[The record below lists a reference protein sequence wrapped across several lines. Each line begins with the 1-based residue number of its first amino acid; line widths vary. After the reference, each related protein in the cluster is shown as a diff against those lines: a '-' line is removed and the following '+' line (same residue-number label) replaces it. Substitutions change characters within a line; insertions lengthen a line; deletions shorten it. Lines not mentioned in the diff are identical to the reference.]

1 MKKILTLLLVLAL
14 SIAVFASCDMLVKIP
29 GVGDLV
35 TELCEHEWV
44 DATCTTV
51 KTCTKC
57 GKTEGE
63 ALGHTWNAATCT
75 EAKTCSVCGAT
86 EGEAAGHTW
95 KNATCT
101 EAKKCSVCGVTEGEA
116 LGHSYGTDGNCVCGK
131 MDPLYEALLDAS
143 AYIRQLYKDDPTY
156 TPADLNLVANV
167 TIGDYVFPIVWTV
180 NATEISV
187 IATPDGKSV
196 IVDIP
201 DITEDS
207 IKEIPYT
214 LTATVSTEN
223 GYVATR
229 TFEHVVPKFE
239 VNTWEDYAKAET
251 GTPLMVEGIV
261 VLINS
266 KSAGNTRNNLFV
278 MDATGVGGYYNYQME
293 TDPIAD
299 LGIKVGMTVRIS
311 GEAAPY
317 NGLPEFKNATVKIID
332 ETIKT
337 FDFIDITEKFQK
349 DTNYNL
355 LVALPVVIKGVTL
368 GDQDLTEKSQYMKFS
383 LNGVESY
390 IRTYVTDFPAG
401 VLDADDKVVI
411 DTLHKENFGNKAD
424 VYGILITYSGN
435 PYLIPVS
442 VDCFTN
448 IQQPERTDAEKL
460 ELELGGITLPEA
472 VTEDTV
478 INLPLTGSAYETVK
492 FSWKV
497 DNEAFVIGEDGKV
510 EIKLSGNAVTLKFTL
525 TATVGEE
532 TATKEFTVEVA
543 SNFVMSETLAYTPFI
558 NQVKAG
564 KVLYLDGG
572 VSGRYLTT
580 TTDPSKA
587 VDVYAEKAEGGYKFY
602 ILVDDAKQ
610 YINLYLN
617 DEGKTSVNYAETT
630 NSVFTYNPVTNALCT
645 TLNNEAVYLGTYN
658 TFETISVSSC
668 SYINADNTGVSQF
681 PLELLAARPDGE
693 YTGSLVQ
700 GKLENKVL
708 YLDGG
713 VSGRYLTTTADSS
726 KAVTLYAE
734 MVEGGFKFYIL
745 VDGEKQ
751 YVNLYKNSE
760 DKLSVN
766 YDKAGTSVFNY
777 NPLVNAWSTVFD
789 GSEYY
794 LGTYNTFETISAS
807 ALSYITPENTGVS
820 QFPLEYF
827 PIVKEECAHEWADAT
842 CTEAKKCGKCGVTE
856 GEALGHKINAETHLC
871 TVCGKDDPEYYWPMT
886 IPEAVAS
893 ADGKLVSVKGTVKEI
908 NDAWSDQYKNITVTI
923 EDAEGNTLY
932 IYRLKTNVAVGDKV
946 TITGK
951 VSSYNG
957 AKQIASG
964 ATAVI
969 EKDEPVVTGPL
980 VDGTIVDKT
989 MSSNL
994 SYITNNESYP
1004 DAGFYSDGGLKLNFV
1019 NQGVSTQAF
1028 AAQKA
1033 VKVTLT
1039 FNALNENTK
1048 SENASV
1054 DAFTF
1059 YGLDAAGNVVA
1070 TVTANTIAD
1079 DKTVTVT
1086 LSGEGIVSVKFIMTD
1101 YYHNGNKCCNLSLAA
1116 LKVETATAS
1125 EPSQPSEPETPA
1137 VKPECTIPEA
1147 LEREDGADVIVTG
1160 TVIAD
1165 DKNNSVTIKD
1175 ADGNELYAYK
1185 VSTPVAVGDVVTL
1198 TGKMGTYNDNRQ
1210 IAQGATAV
1218 INTKHTCDYAAATC
1232 SVKELCKLCGAEKEG
1247 SAYLEHTWVDAT
1259 CIAAKHCS
1267 VCNKAEGEFAAHT
1280 YGADGNCTVCGLN
1293 QNDSNVIVNIAN
1305 HAANNSWENGKL
1317 YAEIA
1322 MNNDIKV
1329 TSAGTAS
1336 GNYGLN
1342 TGKYY
1347 ANDEGKKNI
1356 GNWRIYQA
1364 ESGTITIT
1372 AAEGKTI
1379 KAVKVN
1385 YISAK
1390 TGILLNGETQVL
1402 SGNLIIVNAG
1412 SVTLGVGNTT
1422 TTTNGNIQITSIEVI
1437 YN

>member
-14 SIAVFASCDMLVKIP
+14 SIAVFASCDVLVKIP

-95 KNATCT
+95 QNATCT
-101 EAKKCSVCGVTEGEA
+101 AAKKCSVCGVTEGEA

-187 IATPDGKSV
+187 VATPDGKSV

-510 EIKLSGNAVTLKFTL
+510 DIKLSGNAVTLKFTL

-543 SNFVMSETLAYTPFI
+543 SNFVMSEKIAYTPYI
-558 NQVKAG
+558 YQGTNGVA
-564 KVLYLDGG
+564 LYLDGG

-580 TTDPSKA
+580 TTNAAQA
-587 VDVYAEKAEGGYKFY
+587 VEVYAEKADGGYKFY

-630 NSVFTYNPVTNALCT
+630 DSVFTYNPVTNALCT
-645 TLNNEAVYLGTYN
+645 VLNGSSVYLGTYS
-658 TFETISVSSC
+658 TFNTISVSST

-681 PLELLAARPDGE
+681 PLDVLAGTPAVEEHTCEFVAGETVDPTCTEDGYTVYTCTCGKTENRDVVKATGHSHEQVIGWHPQMVAADCTTSGVDVYVCACGDTYTVEIGTDPDAHAFWGDEEIITEANCATQTNGLKKVSCANGCGAIEEQEIYYE
-693 YTGSLVQ
+693 YSHEWDVQ
-700 GKLENKVL
+700 DETAATCTT
-708 YLDGG
+708 DGHYYAVCTLCEEVEEYSSEAQG
-713 VSGRYLTTTADSS
+713 HYNWYLTCGETGACM
-726 KAVTLYAE
+726 E
-734 MVEGGFKFYIL
+734 CGVEFT
-745 VDGEKQ
+745 KQ
-751 YVNLYKNSE
+751 HNLTE
-760 DKLSVN
+760 
-766 YDKAGTSVFNY
+766 
-777 NPLVNAWSTVFD
+777 
-789 GSEYY
+789 
-794 LGTYNTFETISAS
+794 
-807 ALSYITPENTGVS
+807 
-820 QFPLEYF
+820 
-827 PIVKEECAHEWADAT
+827 AT
-842 CTEAKKCGKCGVTE
+842 CTEAPFCYDCWSEV
-856 GEALGHKINAETHLC
+856 GEALGHNYVGGTCENCGEMDPAGHTCEFVAGETVDPTC
-871 TVCGKDDPEYYWPMT
+871 TEAGYTVYTCEGCGATENRDEVAATGHVNTTENVVDATCTTAGSKTVVCACGETVSTETIDALGHDYADGICGNCNGEDPDYYFEST
-886 IPEAVAS
+886 IPEVLAS
-893 ADGKLVSVKGTVKEI
+893 ADGKKVIVSGVVVSAE
-908 NDAWSDQYKNITVTI
+908 AWNTTYKN
-923 EDAEGNTLY
+923 
-932 IYRLKTNVAVGDKV
+932 
-946 TITGK
+946 
-951 VSSYNG
+951 
-957 AKQIASG
+957 
-964 ATAVI
+964 
-969 EKDEPVVTGPL
+969 
-980 VDGTIVDKT
+980 
-989 MSSNL
+989 M
-994 SYITNNESYP
+994 
-1004 DAGFYSDGGLKLNFV
+1004 
-1019 NQGVSTQAF
+1019 
-1028 AAQKA
+1028 
-1033 VKVTLT
+1033 
-1039 FNALNENTK
+1039 
-1048 SENASV
+1048 
-1054 DAFTF
+1054 
-1059 YGLDAAGNVVA
+1059 
-1070 TVTANTIAD
+1070 
-1079 DKTVTVT
+1079 
-1086 LSGEGIVSVKFIMTD
+1086 
-1101 YYHNGNKCCNLSLAA
+1101 
-1116 LKVETATAS
+1116 
-1125 EPSQPSEPETPA
+1125 
-1137 VKPECTIPEA
+1137 
-1147 LEREDGADVIVTG
+1147 
-1160 TVIAD
+1160 
-1165 DKNNSVTIKD
+1165 SVTIKD
-1175 ADGNELYAYK
+1175 ENGDTLYIFRLATQVGLGDTITVTGVVGSYNEEK
-1185 VSTPVAVGDVVTL
+1185 
-1198 TGKMGTYNDNRQ
+1198 Q
-1210 IAQGATAV
+1210 IAAGSTAV
-1218 INTKHTCDYAAATC
+1218 IDVVHGDN
-1232 SVKELCKLCGAEKEG
+1232 
-1247 SAYLEHTWVDAT
+1247 
-1259 CIAAKHCS
+1259 
-1267 VCNKAEGEFAAHT
+1267 HT
-1280 YGADGNCTVCGLN
+1280 YVDGYCTVC
-1293 QNDSNVIVNIAN
+1293 
-1305 HAANNSWENGKL
+1305 NSKQP
-1317 YAEIA
+1317 
-1322 MNNDIKV
+1322 
-1329 TSAGTAS
+1329 SAGEETTVCDFSTVSGTQYADETKTFGDIVVSTHNKGCHFNTQLRIYDSSTNNGWAILTSESGKTMSALTINMGYKKATLNVYASVDGEEWVLVEAVATTSTSYLDYTVDIDESLGYKYIKIDAS
-1336 GNYGLN
+1336 GAQLRVA
-1342 TGKYY
+1342 K
-1347 ANDEGKKNI
+1347 
-1356 GNWRIYQA
+1356 
-1364 ESGTITIT
+1364 ITLT
-1372 AAEGKTI
+1372 T
-1379 KAVKVN
+1379 
-1385 YISAK
+1385 
-1390 TGILLNGETQVL
+1390 
-1402 SGNLIIVNAG
+1402 
-1412 SVTLGVGNTT
+1412 VG
-1422 TTTNGNIQITSIEVI
+1422 
-1437 YN
+1437 